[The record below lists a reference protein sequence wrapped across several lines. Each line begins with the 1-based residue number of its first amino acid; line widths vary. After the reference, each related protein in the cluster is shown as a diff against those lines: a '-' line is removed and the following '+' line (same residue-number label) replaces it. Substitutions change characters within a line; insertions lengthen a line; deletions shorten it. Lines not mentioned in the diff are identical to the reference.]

1 MRVDWGGTEMSS
13 QENVQLI
20 RRFFAEIDRTN
31 VDALDQICA
40 DGYSV
45 HFPGVPGPLDRA
57 GTKYLFGAFLAA
69 FPGLSHRVE
78 ETVAEGD
85 RVATRLTIQGPHKGE
100 FQGIPPTGKT
110 VTMTALNIFR
120 IADGRIVSHWI
131 EYDAL
136 GMLQQLGAMPA
147 PGAAA

>member
-20 RRFFAEIDRTN
+20 RRFFAEIDRAN

-40 DGYSV
+40 DDYSV

-69 FPGLSHRVE
+69 FPGLSHRGE
-78 ETVAEGD
+78 ETVA
-85 RVATRLTIQGPHKGE
+85 
-100 FQGIPPTGKT
+100 
-110 VTMTALNIFR
+110 
-120 IADGRIVSHWI
+120 ADGRIVSHWI